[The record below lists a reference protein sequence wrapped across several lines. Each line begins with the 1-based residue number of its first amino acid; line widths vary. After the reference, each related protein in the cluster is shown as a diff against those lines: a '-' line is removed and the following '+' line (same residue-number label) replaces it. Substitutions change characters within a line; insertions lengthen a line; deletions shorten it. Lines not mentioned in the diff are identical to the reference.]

1 MSAVRWPT
9 DSARLERVR
18 VLMAEGGVDTLVVRS
33 PDNVGYLTNYWPM
46 KGYDIAIFPRA
57 GEPTL
62 LVMEPQFEEALETA
76 WTADVQP
83 FPFYDPAD
91 ARPPAVRAQDRALA
105 LLRERDRGTIGLE
118 SSQGTQAADRMVGE
132 PTVFWSGWFDGF
144 GAVAGEVLDAAPLLA
159 RARMLKTAQ
168 ELERMRLANDLA
180 TEAMEH
186 VRDHIRPGMRESEVG
201 AMFEGHVHANGTGYR
216 GRVAL
221 ARALTLVWSGPG
233 IRTFTATGDRPVR
246 EDEPTL
252 LEIWVC
258 ADGYWSDLTK
268 NACPGTL
275 RREYDELLDGLLGV
289 YRAAIAHVR
298 PGASL
303 AELDVLIRDGI
314 ADLGYPGQPSHPVC
328 HGVGAR
334 AHEPPFAH
342 RAVPAV
348 IEEGMVLAIEPG
360 VYWPGGGGL
369 RLEDNFAVTAS
380 GCEQLS
386 RYPDDFRTATATI
399 EEAGTS

>member
-1 MSAVRWPT
+1 VAWPIDT
-9 DSARLERVR
+9 ARLERVR
-18 VLMAEGGVDTLVVRS
+18 GLMADAGLDVLVVRS
-33 PDNVGYLTNYWPM
+33 PDNVCYLTNYWPM
-46 KGYDIAIFPRA
+46 KGYDVAVFPRE

-62 LVMEPQFEEALETA
+62 FVMEPQFEEAQRGA
-76 WTADVQP
+76 WTADVRS
-83 FPFYDPAD
+83 FPFYDPRD

-105 LLRERDRGTIGLE
+105 LLRECERGRVGLE
-118 SSQGTQAADRMVGE
+118 SSQGTQAADRMFGE
-132 PTVFWSGWFDGF
+132 PTVFWTGWFEGF
-144 GAVAGEVLDAAPLLA
+144 GAVATEVADAAPLLA
-159 RARMLKTAQ
+159 RARMIKTAQ
-168 ELERMRLANDLA
+168 ELERMRLANEIA
-180 TEAMEH
+180 AAAMEH
-186 VRDHIRPGMRESEVG
+186 VRDNIRPGMRESEVG
-201 AMFEGHVHANGTGYR
+201 AMFEGHVHANGTGYAG
-216 GRVAL
+216 GRVEL

-233 IRTFTATGDRPVR
+233 IRTFTATGNRPVL

-275 RREYDELLDGLLGV
+275 RREYDELLEGLLGV
-289 YRAAIAHVR
+289 YRKAVAHVR

-303 AELDVLIRDGI
+303 AALDVLVRDGI
-314 ADLGYPGQPSHPVC
+314 AELGYPGQPSHPIC

-342 RAVPAV
+342 QAVPFEIV
-348 IEEGMVLAIEPG
+348 EGMVLAIEPG

-380 GCEQLS
+380 GTEQLS
-386 RYPDDFRTATATI
+386 RYPDDFRTATATPR
-399 EEAGTS
+399 ELPA

>member
-1 MSAVRWPT
+1 MGDA
-9 DSARLERVR
+9 
-18 VLMAEGGVDTLVVRS
+18 GIDTLVARS
-33 PDNVGYLTNYWPM
+33 PDNVLYLTNYWPM
-46 KGYDIAIFPRA
+46 KGYDVVIFPRE

-62 LVMEPQFEEALETA
+62 IVMEPQYEEAQRTA

-83 FPFYDPAD
+83 FAFYDPHD
-91 ARPPAVRAQDRALA
+91 ARPPAVRAQERALA
-105 LLRERDRGTIGLE
+105 ILAERDRGRVGLE

-132 PTVFWSGWFDGF
+132 PTVYWSGWFDGF
-144 GAVAGEVLDAAPLLA
+144 GAVATEVLDGAPLLA
-159 RARMLKTAQ
+159 RARMIKTPQ
-168 ELERMRLANDLA
+168 ELERLRLANELA
-180 TEAMEH
+180 TLAMEH
-186 VRDHIRPGMRESEVG
+186 VRERIRPGMRESDVG
-201 AMFEGHVHANGTGYR
+201 AMFEGWVHANGTGYR
-216 GRVAL
+216 DRVEL
-221 ARALTLVWSGPG
+221 ARAMTLVWSGPG
-233 IRTFTATGDRPVR
+233 IRTFTATGHRPVLA
-246 EDEPTL
+246 DEPTL

-268 NACPGTL
+268 NVCPGTL

-289 YRAAIAHVR
+289 YRAAVAHVR

-314 ADLGYPGQPSHPVC
+314 DALGYPGQPSHPIC

-342 RAVPAV
+342 RQVPFA

-369 RLEDNFAVTAS
+369 RLEDNFAVTAGGNERLS
-380 GCEQLS
+380 G
-386 RYPDDFRTATATI
+386 YPDDFRTA
-399 EEAGTS
+399 